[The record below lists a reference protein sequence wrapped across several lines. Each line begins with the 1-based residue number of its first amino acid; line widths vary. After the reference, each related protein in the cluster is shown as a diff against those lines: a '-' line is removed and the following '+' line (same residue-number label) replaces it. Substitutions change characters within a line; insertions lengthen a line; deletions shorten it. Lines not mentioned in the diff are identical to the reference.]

1 MSNRIKLGTGA
12 VILAS
17 AVALSGCTSV
27 TEPDQVGLYYKQGD
41 LDGNIFDHCTE
52 PSKTDDMPVNDEIYY
67 LPINLR
73 NWLIADRDGAD
84 SKTGTVVSAAPEDGQ
99 PSGVQVKVWSN
110 TSFKLNTFCDAE
122 GGTVKV
128 FWESIGRGKKAD
140 TPEGWRDMLNEIF
153 VPALEKATQ
162 DVIRSYK
169 ADDLVGNIATATAPT
184 GIRAEAQAKIAI
196 AFTAEL
202 KRATGG
208 DFFCGPTFNRKV
220 NVCPNIEMLISDVD
234 YDDAGIQAARNEKQ
248 KQIELAAAAL
258 EKAKGEAAALLAEA
272 KGKADAAGKIAELY
286 KNPAWVRLQDTIL
299 KTQALITAC
308 EKAKECK
315 LIVGADGNIIVS

>member
-12 VILAS
+12 VVLAT

-27 TEPDQVGLYYKQGD
+27 TEPDQVGLYYKVGD

-52 PSKTDDMPVNDEIYY
+52 PAKTDTMPVNDEIIY

-84 SKTGTVVSAAPEDGQ
+84 SRSGTVVAAAPENGQ

-110 TSFKLNTFCDAE
+110 TSFKLNTYCDAN
-122 GGTVKV
+122 GGTVKA
-128 FWESIGRGKKAD
+128 FWESIGRRYKANED
-140 TPEGWRDMLNEIF
+140 SGWNDMLNKIF

-169 ADDLVGNIATATAPT
+169 ADDLVGNIATETAPT
-184 GIRAEAQAKIAI
+184 GIRAEAQAKIAV

-208 DFFCGPTFNRKV
+208 AFFCGPTFDRLKNE
-220 NVCPNIEMLISDVD
+220 CPNIEILISDVD
-234 YDDAGIQAARNEKQ
+234 YNDAGIQAARNEKQ
-248 KQIELAAAAL
+248 KQIELGAATL
-258 EKAKGEAAALLAEA
+258 ERANAEAAALLAEA
-272 KGKADAAGKIAELY
+272 KGKKNAAEEIAKLY
-286 KNPAWVRLQDTIL
+286 QNPAWVRLQDTIL
-299 KTQALITAC
+299 KTQALIAAC